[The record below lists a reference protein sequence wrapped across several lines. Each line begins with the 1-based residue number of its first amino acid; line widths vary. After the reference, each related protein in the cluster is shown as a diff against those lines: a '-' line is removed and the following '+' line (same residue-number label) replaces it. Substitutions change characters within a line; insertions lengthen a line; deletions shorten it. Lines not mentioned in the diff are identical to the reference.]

1 MFVWL
6 NISKFMAKIFEYK
19 INEIKNNKNN
29 LSVLEAELLF
39 LTFLNSKYKN
49 KTIDGRSSKFIPRMS
64 SP

>member
-1 MFVWL
+1 
-6 NISKFMAKIFEYK
+6 MAKIFEYK
-19 INEIKNNKNN
+19 INEIMNNKNN

-39 LTFLNSKYKN
+39 LIFLNSKYKN